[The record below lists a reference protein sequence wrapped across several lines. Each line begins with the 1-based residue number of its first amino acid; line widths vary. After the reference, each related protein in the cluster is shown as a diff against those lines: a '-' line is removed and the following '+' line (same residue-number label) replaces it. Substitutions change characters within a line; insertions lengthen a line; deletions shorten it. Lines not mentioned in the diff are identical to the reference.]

1 MVSVLASGA
10 VDRGFGHRSGQTKD
24 RKIDICCF
32 SAKHEAVRRKSK
44 DRFLGIRIMCPS
56 TVIVS
61 DCCLTP
67 PQLYHG
73 ENKLIFNEMMVRF
86 NLY

>member
-56 TVIVS
+56 GTS
-61 DCCLTP
+61 CLSADCCSSELA
-67 PQLYHG
+67 L
-73 ENKLIFNEMMVRF
+73 
-86 NLY
+86 

>member
-56 TVIVS
+56 GATCLS
-61 DCCLTP
+61 ADCPKNKCCCLVTP
-67 PQLYHG
+67 YYFVQ
-73 ENKLIFNEMMVRF
+73 
-86 NLY
+86 